1 MDELLV
7 RKSIKGDRESFGQI
21 VAMVR
26 DQAYRVAYCYLRNE
40 EDSMDAV
47 CDAVEKAFCNLKKLK
62 EPKYFKTWFIRI
74 IINECK
80 LQLRNRKKVE
90 YLADDI
96 FIQADIS
103 NKEENPDLNKVLD
116 QLPALDR
123 LLIYMKYYMGYTL
136 EEIAAATDMPTGTVK
151 TRIYGNLKVLKSRL
165 EVSEA

>member
-7 RKSIKGDRESFGQI
+7 RKAIKGDRESFGQI

-62 EPKYFKTWFIRI
+62 EPRFFKTWFIRI

-103 NKEENPDLNKVLD
+103 NKEENLDLNKVLD

>member
-7 RKSIKGDRESFGQI
+7 RKAIKGDHESFGQI

-62 EPKYFKTWFIRI
+62 EPRFFKTWFIRI

-96 FIQADIS
+96 FIQADFS
-103 NKEENPDLNKVLD
+103 HKDENLDLNKVLG
-116 QLPALDR
+116 QLEAIDR
-123 LLIYMKYYMGYTL
+123 LLIYMKYYLGYTL
-136 EEIAAATDMPTGTVK
+136 DEIAAAVDMPTGTVK
-151 TRIYGNLKVLKSRL
+151 TRIYGNLKILKSRL
-165 EVSEA
+165 EAN

>member
-7 RKSIKGDRESFGQI
+7 RKAIKGDRESFGQI
-21 VAMVR
+21 IALVR

-62 EPKYFKTWFIRI
+62 EPRFFKTWFIRI

-96 FIQADIS
+96 FMQTDLS
-103 NKEENPDLNKVLD
+103 HKDEDLDLNKVLG
-116 QLPALDR
+116 QLQAIDR